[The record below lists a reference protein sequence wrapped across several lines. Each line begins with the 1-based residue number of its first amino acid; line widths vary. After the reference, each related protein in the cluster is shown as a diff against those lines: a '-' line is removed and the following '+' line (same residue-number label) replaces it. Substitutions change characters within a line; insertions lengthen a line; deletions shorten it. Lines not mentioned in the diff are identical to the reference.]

1 MTGSFFVTD
10 PGSVEPW
17 KDLLADNTAGGT
29 RIESPVLITQGS
41 ADTTVIPATTT
52 QLVSAYCGTGTN
64 TTEKVY
70 PGVVH
75 GLIGYESA
83 ADVAAWMAE
92 VLGGTTPAD
101 GCPAG

>member
-1 MTGSFFVTD
+1 M
-10 PGSVEPW
+10 
-17 KDLLADNTAGGT
+17 
-29 RIESPVLITQGS
+29 LITQGS

-52 QLVSAYCGTGTN
+52 QVVAAYCAGGTKA
-64 TTEKVY
+64 TEKVY

-92 VLGGTTPAD
+92 ILAGTTPAD